1 MSAMNW
7 LVQQLA
13 WEQRLTEL
21 RAERH
26 HPARVATIRRPK
38 KSAAKAA

>member
-26 HPARVATIRRPK
+26 RPARVATIPRRK
-38 KSAAKAA
+38 KHTAKAA